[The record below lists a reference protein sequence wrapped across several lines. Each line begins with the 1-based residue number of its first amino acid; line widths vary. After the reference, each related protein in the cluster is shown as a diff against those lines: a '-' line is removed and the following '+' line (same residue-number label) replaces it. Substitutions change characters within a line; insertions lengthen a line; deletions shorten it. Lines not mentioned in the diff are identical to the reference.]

1 MFTMDRPSG
10 QVNMTCTGPVPFSVS
25 PAAGNAGFGLLV
37 RVLATPMVD
46 LGYLPPE
53 LPGLK
58 SIRDYQLDNW
68 QLLHQ
73 GSEDSSFVYVI
84 DDLHGA
90 KSGRGVVKLNRKTTE
105 VRPQ

>member
-25 PAAGNAGFGLLV
+25 PAGNAGFGLLV

-53 LPGLK
+53 LPGLE
-58 SIRDYQLDNW
+58 SIGDYQLDNW
-68 QLLHQ
+68 QLLRQ
-73 GSEDSSFVYVI
+73 GSKDSSFVYVVY
-84 DDLHGA
+84 LHGA